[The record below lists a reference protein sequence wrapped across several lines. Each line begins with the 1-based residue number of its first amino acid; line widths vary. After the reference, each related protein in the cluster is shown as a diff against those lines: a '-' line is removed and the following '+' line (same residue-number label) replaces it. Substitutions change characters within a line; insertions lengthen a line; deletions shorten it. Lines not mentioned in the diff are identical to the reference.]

1 MSPAVRWLV
10 GCLVVLGLL
19 VGAFSAGRFSAPLK
33 VETRDVERVV
43 YKDKIVEKLV
53 TVEVKG
59 KTETKIVYRD
69 RVITKD
75 GTVTEREVE
84 KTIAKEDTKTTND
97 GERVATREG
106 ETVVTRE
113 KTTTLQPDWR
123 VGLLLGA
130 SINKPFVPI
139 YGPVVLGLQVERRIL
154 GGLSLGVWV
163 NTVGAAGSVVSLE
176 F

>member
-1 MSPAVRWLV
+1 MSPPVRVALGILGALV
-10 GCLVVLGLL
+10 LL
-19 VGAFSAGRFSAPLK
+19 AGAFSAGRFSAPLQ

-43 YKDKIVEKLV
+43 YKDKIVEVVK

-69 RVITKD
+69 RVITRD

-84 KTIAKEDTKTTND
+84 KTVAKEDTKTTND
-97 GERVATREG
+97 GEKVATREG
-106 ETVVTRE
+106 DRTATHE
-113 KTTTLQPDWR
+113 KTTTLRPDWR

-130 SINKPFVPI
+130 SLSKPLVPI
-139 YGPVVLGLQVERRIL
+139 YGPVVLGVSVERRIL
-154 GGLSLGVWV
+154 GGLSLGVWI
-163 NTVGAAGSVVSLE
+163 NTVGAAGSSVSME